1 MSALLSVFT
10 SQRGLTSGPPFR
22 SGAAGH
28 AGCVGPRLQLIQSPS
43 EPEPGLAQGKG
54 MTHGR
59 GASRTGR
66 RIRGSRESGWP
77 PSHPAA
83 PSEQR
88 RLVGAGGGR
97 RHPGTPLPPLALRLL
112 TLAPHPGARS
122 ESTRPPALRSPP
134 DRAAD
139 RANAPGQPLLGPCG
153 APGLQLLARMA
164 GFCSQVCPFGL
175 SPIMGPQIPVCC
187 PLAPSDGQDS

>member
-1 MSALLSVFT
+1 MSALLSVLT

-28 AGCVGPRLQLIQSPS
+28 AGCVGPRRQLIQWPS
-43 EPEPGLAQGKG
+43 CAPGLSQGKG

-66 RIRGSRESGWP
+66 RICGSRESGRP

-97 RHPGTPLPPLALRLL
+97 RHSGTPLPPQALRLL

-139 RANAPGQPLLGPCG
+139 GANAPGQPLLGPCG
-153 APGLQLLARMA
+153 APGLPAFGPHGWLLLPR
-164 GFCSQVCPFGL
+164 VPFWALTHRGTSDSCL
-175 SPIMGPQIPVCC
+175 LPTGPI
-187 PLAPSDGQDS
+187 